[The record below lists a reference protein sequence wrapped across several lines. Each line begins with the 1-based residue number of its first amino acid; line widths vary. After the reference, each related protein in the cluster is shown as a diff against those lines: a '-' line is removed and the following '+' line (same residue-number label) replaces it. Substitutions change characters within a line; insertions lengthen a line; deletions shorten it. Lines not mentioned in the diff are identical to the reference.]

1 VEPSF
6 SPLIFSLA
14 LLFVGML
21 ILLVVGRELGIRRHV
36 EQSAGEREGLGTIEG
51 ALFGVFGL
59 LLAFTFSGAAERFA
73 EKRALIAQEVG
84 FVETAY
90 LRLQLVPENER
101 AALQELFRRYLDSRL
116 ETYRRL
122 PDMQAAAIEMVE
134 SKQLQRAIWAKAV
147 AAARM
152 PNADLHAGEVLLPAI
167 NDMINITTVR
177 TMALQAHPPRII
189 FELLFVLGLIC
200 SLLAGYHMASGR
212 RWNWLHIL
220 GFTVIIVIVVYV
232 ILDIEY
238 PRGGLIHLQNAD
250 QMLVKA
256 REDMN

>member
-14 LLFVGML
+14 LFVGMM
-21 ILLVVGRELGIRRHV
+21 ILLIVGRYLGIRRHL
-36 EQSAGEREGLGTIEG
+36 EKSAGERESLGTIEG
-51 ALFGVFGL
+51 ALFGVFAL
-59 LLAFTFSGAAERFA
+59 LMAFTFAGAAERFG
-73 EKRALIAQEVG
+73 EKRTLIAKEVG
-84 FVETAY
+84 SVEAAY

-101 AALQELFRRYLDSRL
+101 VALQELFRRYVDSRL

-122 PDMQAAAIEMVE
+122 PDMQAATAEIAG
-134 SKQLQRAIWAKAV
+134 SKELQRAIWAKAV
-147 AAARM
+147 AAARL
-152 PNADLHAGEVLLPAI
+152 PNADPHAGEVLLPAI
-167 NDMINITTVR
+167 NDMIYIATIR

-189 FELLFVLGLIC
+189 FELLFALGLIC

-212 RWNWLHIL
+212 RWNWLHIFS
-220 GFTVIIVIVVYV
+220 FTVITVIVVYV

-238 PRGGLIHLQNAD
+238 PRGGLIQLQNAD
-250 QMLVKA
+250 QMLIKV